1 MDNNSLDQKKEIE
14 APEEDM
20 VNTRTVYS
28 KNQAQKVMSLSI
40 YVGQLLLS
48 YGAEIYRTQDT
59 MTRICEAYD
68 NLYDI
73 DVFGLTN
80 GILLSLEYDHEII
93 TMFKNSTTSSLNLEK
108 IDLINS
114 FSRQFVLNPMNIN
127 EAMDR
132 LKEIEEKD
140 EKNPW
145 TQIIFA
151 GIASSFFALLFGAD
165 LKDFISTFFV
175 GALSYELVALVSRLE
190 LTFFIESFIGAF
202 ASSLLAM
209 VCVQAGLGS
218 NIDHIIIGSI
228 MLFVP
233 GVAITNAVRD
243 VMSGDFISGLVGFTK
258 AIFVALAIAIGVG
271 LVLNY
276 YYQGGLNL

>member
-175 GALSYELVALVSRLE
+175 GALSYELVSLVSKLE
-190 LTFFIESFIGAF
+190 LTFFIENFIGAF
-202 ASSLLAM
+202 SSSLLAM

-258 AIFVALAIAIGVG
+258 AIFIALAIAIGVG